1 MATMRGFLPERPTS
15 PNKVLE
21 RNALSHT
28 TKQFQFHGRNYLQQH
43 GTEMGT
49 KVAVAFANI
58 FIAKIESKT
67 QDRFLL
73 NRWRGKDTLTLNAIR
88 DKIESFI

>member
-1 MATMRGFLPERPTS
+1 MDYHRVPGIWGFLPERPSS

-28 TKQFQFHGRNYLQQH
+28 KEQFQFHGRNYIQNH

-58 FIAKIESKT
+58 FMAKIESET
-67 QDRFLL
+67 QDRVLL
-73 NRWRGKDTLTLNAIR
+73 NR
-88 DKIESFI
+88 

>member
-1 MATMRGFLPERPTS
+1 MPSIRGFLPERPTS

-28 TKQFQFHGRNYLQQH
+28 KELFQFHGRNYLQNN

-49 KVAVAFANI
+49 KVVVPFANI
-58 FIAKIESKT
+58 FMPKIENET
-67 QDRFLL
+67 QDRVLL
-73 NRWRGKDTLTLNAIR
+73 NR
-88 DKIESFI
+88 